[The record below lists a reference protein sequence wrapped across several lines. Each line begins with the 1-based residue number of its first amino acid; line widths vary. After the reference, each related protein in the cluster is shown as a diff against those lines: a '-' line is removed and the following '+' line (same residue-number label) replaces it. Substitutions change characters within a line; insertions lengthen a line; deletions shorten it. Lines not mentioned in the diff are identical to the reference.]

1 MSDEMISSQSSY
13 AEDIQRIEA
22 ILEKLNQNDCDI
34 DKMLDYVNEAT
45 VLLERCN
52 QKLAKTGVQIDE
64 ALKKL
69 NDMNIN

>member
-1 MSDEMISSQSSY
+1 MSDELAPSQSSY
-13 AEDIQRIEA
+13 AEDIQQIEA

-34 DKMLDYVNEAT
+34 DKMLEYVNKAS

-52 QKLAKTGVQIDE
+52 QKLAKTGIQIDE